1 MKAYFFVIAFVG
13 LSKVSS
19 SNKSSFKSPR
29 PASGSS
35 SSSSLLSFFTL
46 NSESFLCDKIIIL
59 FLF

>member
-1 MKAYFFVIAFVG
+1 MGLLWHYGDEAYFFVIAFVG

-35 SSSSLLSFFTL
+35 SSSSLLSFFTY
-46 NSESFLCDKIIIL
+46 KQ
-59 FLF
+59 